1 MIARLVAAFT
11 SAHKVVVP
19 LAAVPF
25 AALLVAVPLAAG
37 GCTKDEKKEAV
48 AAKPAPK
55 APAPPAA
62 PQPAAPPPGSDAD
75 LKRQSALALAKGVDD
90 ALATFTRVEK
100 DLPAG
105 ADGKARAA
113 EAWHQGKLPKKL
125 VLKTKDATGVVSD
138 TTDVYYDEQGR
149 IGFARA
155 PDGLFVFS
163 MESLA
168 LWLDAEQRVKRGVSP
183 NEARTR
189 VDALKLEAAKALSVL
204 GVR

>member
-1 MIARLVAAFT
+1 MIVR
-11 SAHKVVVP
+11 VVVVA
-19 LAAVPF
+19 L
-25 AALLVAVPLAAG
+25 AALLLSTAG
-37 GCTKDEKKEAV
+37 CKKDEKKEAPV
-48 AAKPAPK
+48 AKPPPK
-55 APAPPAA
+55 AQPQTPPQA
-62 PQPAAPPPGSDAD
+62 AAPPPGSDAEV
-75 LKRQSALALAKGVDD
+75 KHHAALALAKGVDD
-90 ALATFTRVEK
+90 GLATFTRVEK

-105 ADGKARAA
+105 PDGKARSA
-113 EAWHQGKLPKKL
+113 EAWHMGKLPKKL

-168 LWLDAEQRVKRGVSP
+168 LWLDREQRVKRGVSP

-189 VDALKLEAAKALSVL
+189 ADALKLDAAKALSAL

>member
-1 MIARLVAAFT
+1 MIARVVAVLAKAPLATVPLVAL
-11 SAHKVVVP
+11 
-19 LAAVPF
+19 LA
-25 AALLVAVPLAAG
+25 VAPLAAG
-37 GCTKDEKKEAV
+37 GCKKDEDKQAV
-48 AAKPAPK
+48 AAKPPPK

-105 ADGKARAA
+105 PDGKARGA
-113 EAWHQGKLPKKL
+113 EAWHVGKLPKKL
-125 VLKTKDATGVVSD
+125 VIKTKDATGVVSD

-155 PDGLFVFS
+155 PDGLFVFN

>member
-1 MIARLVAAFT
+1 MIARVVAVLAKAPLAT
-11 SAHKVVVP
+11 VP
-19 LAAVPF
+19 LAA
-25 AALLVAVPLAAG
+25 LLAVAPLAAG
-37 GCTKDEKKEAV
+37 GCKKDGDKQAV
-48 AAKPAPK
+48 AAKPPPK

-105 ADGKARAA
+105 PDGKPRAA
-113 EAWHQGKLPKKL
+113 EAWHVGKLPKKL
-125 VLKTKDATGVVSD
+125 VIKTKDATGVVSD

-155 PDGLFVFS
+155 PDGLFVFN